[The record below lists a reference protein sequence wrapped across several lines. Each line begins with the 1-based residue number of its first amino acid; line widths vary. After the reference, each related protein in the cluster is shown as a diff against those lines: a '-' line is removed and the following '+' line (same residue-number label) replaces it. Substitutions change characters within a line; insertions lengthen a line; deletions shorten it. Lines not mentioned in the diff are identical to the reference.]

1 MIRLP
6 RLALGAAL
14 LLALAGRVEAQ
25 GRLPFITTGPAVGF
39 DTTGFRVR
47 SEDQRFQLRL
57 RGFVQP
63 EGRFYAGDDRGV
75 ATSNTFAVRR
85 GRIVF
90 ESHVTRYLA
99 LRIQPEF
106 GVGNLR
112 IEDFFGDIY
121 LTPQVAYLRVG
132 KIRTPHG
139 WERGKLITDQPFPER
154 SLASQLT
161 PNRDVGLQVSGAVAT
176 GHLEYWAAAMNGAP
190 DNQSVDLDINNG
202 KDLVG
207 RVAFRSAGRGIWA
220 PNQVVVGISGTTGS
234 QDGSTVLPQLPI
246 YTTSSLVPWFT
257 YRFDA
262 TPAGTV
268 VAAGRRNRLSA
279 FASVHQGRFGLEAE
293 LLHNQARV
301 RRDTATADI
310 GQTAF
315 SVVGN
320 VSLTG
325 EPTTPGG
332 LVPAEGFDPDAGH
345 WGAVMLAA
353 RVSQLSVDAAAFPV
367 FANPG
372 VSARKATAWG
382 VAATWFV
389 TRLTKAQLAYE
400 ETHFAGGAP
409 SGNQP
414 VVRLLELRFQFAL

>member
-1 MIRLP
+1 MTQVLRV
-6 RLALGAAL
+6 ALGAVLVA
-14 LLALAGRVEAQ
+14 ALAGRAEAQ
-25 GRLPFITTGPAVGF
+25 GRLPFITTGPAIGF
-39 DTTGFRVR
+39 DTTGFRAR

-63 EGRFYAGDDRGV
+63 EARLFGGDDRGI
-75 ATSNTFAVRR
+75 TTTNTFAVRR
-85 GRIVF
+85 GRLVF
-90 ESHVTRYLA
+90 ESHVTRFLA

-106 GVGNLR
+106 GMGNIR

-121 LTPQVAYLRVG
+121 LTPQVAYLRMG

-161 PNRDVGLQVSGAVAT
+161 PNRDVGLQVSGAVAS
-176 GHLEYWAAAMNGAP
+176 GYLEYWAAAMNGAP
-190 DNQSVDLDINNG
+190 DNQSVDQDANNG

-207 RVAFRSAGRGIWA
+207 RLAFRSARRGVWA
-220 PNQVVVGISGTTGS
+220 PNQVVIGVSGTTGT
-234 QDGSTVLPQLPI
+234 QDGNPALPQLPV
-246 YTTSSLVPWFT
+246 YTTSSLVPWFN
-257 YRFDA
+257 YRFDGTA
-262 TPAGTV
+262 AGTV

-279 FASVHQGRFGLEAE
+279 FASVHQGRFGLEGE
-293 LLHNQARV
+293 VLHNQARV
-301 RRDTATADI
+301 RRDTATADL

-332 LVPAEGFDPDAGH
+332 LVPAEGFDPNAGH
-345 WGAVMLAA
+345 WGAVMVAA
-353 RVSQLSVDAAAFPV
+353 RVSQLSVDAAAFPL
-367 FANPG
+367 FANPD

-400 ETHFAGGAP
+400 ETHFAGGTP

-414 VVRLLELRFQFAL
+414 PVRVLELRFQFAL